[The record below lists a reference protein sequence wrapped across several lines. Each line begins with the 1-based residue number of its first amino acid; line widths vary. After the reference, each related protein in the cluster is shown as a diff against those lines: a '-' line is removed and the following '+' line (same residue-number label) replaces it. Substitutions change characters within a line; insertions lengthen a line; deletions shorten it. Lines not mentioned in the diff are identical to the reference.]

1 MESFIKAENTFFQLT
16 ELLSNSHT
24 KKMWLSE
31 VESIV
36 NNEGRELL
44 RCLLQAHADER
55 GLCDIGNFVEGS
67 DGMVRTHKRIR
78 KRQIKT
84 LFGTINI
91 KRMGYS
97 SRGNNSLFPKDGLL
111 NLPKTAYSFGIQKL
125 VSIEAIKGSFEQSVE
140 SIETMIGIKI
150 SKRQAEKIILA
161 TSSYFYDF
169 YTPYEYEPQDI
180 HDSPLLI
187 LTLDGKGI
195 AMRKESLRA
204 ETKHRADKSQHKLKQ
219 RLSPGEKKN
228 FKRMAV
234 VASVYEVDRF
244 RRSPDEVVEELFEQS
259 ALKAAKKRPK
269 PVNKRVWA
277 SLKHSFKVT
286 VSEMFDEA
294 NSRDPNHRREW
305 VALVDG
311 DKKQIRYL
319 LQEAKKHHVKLT
331 IICDFIH
338 VLEYLWDAS
347 HVFSTE
353 PVEVEQW
360 VKERLLRILYGKSS
374 LTAAGMRR
382 SATNK
387 KFDKTKR
394 KNIDKCAKYLLN
406 LSPHLS
412 YLEYLNH
419 GYPIAT
425 GVIEGACRH
434 LVKDRMG
441 ITGARWGLDGAE
453 AILKLRSLKVSG
465 EFDDYWK
472 FYEQQEFLN
481 NHFNQY
487 AEPTFLLNNTT

>member
-1 MESFIKAENTFFQLT
+1 
-16 ELLSNSHT
+16 
-24 KKMWLSE
+24 
-31 VESIV
+31 
-36 NNEGRELL
+36 
-44 RCLLQAHADER
+44 
-55 GLCDIGNFVEGS
+55 
-67 DGMVRTHKRIR
+67 
-78 KRQIKT
+78 
-84 LFGTINI
+84 
-91 KRMGYS
+91 
-97 SRGNNSLFPKDGLL
+97 
-111 NLPKTAYSFGIQKL
+111 
-125 VSIEAIKGSFEQSVE
+125 
-140 SIETMIGIKI
+140 
-150 SKRQAEKIILA
+150 
-161 TSSYFYDF
+161 
-169 YTPYEYEPQDI
+169 
-180 HDSPLLI
+180 
-187 LTLDGKGI
+187 
-195 AMRKESLRA
+195 
-204 ETKHRADKSQHKLKQ
+204 
-219 RLSPGEKKN
+219 
-228 FKRMAV
+228 
-234 VASVYEVDRF
+234 
-244 RRSPDEVVEELFEQS
+244 
-259 ALKAAKKRPK
+259 
-269 PVNKRVWA
+269 
-277 SLKHSFKVT
+277 
-286 VSEMFDEA
+286 
-294 NSRDPNHRREW
+294 
-305 VALVDG
+305 LVDG

-319 LQEAKKHHVKLT
+319 LNEAKKHRVKLT

-347 HVFSTE
+347 HVFSKE

-394 KNIDKCAKYLLN
+394 KNVDKCAKYLLN
-406 LSPHLS
+406 LSNHLS

-472 FYEQQEFLN
+472 FYEQQEFLK